1 MTKAIRKC
9 FPESCCVLC
18 NIHIEEN
25 YEKIPPPMDL
35 EGLKYHT
42 MTMEEHVPEFAKYCK
57 TEEVNLGTQKKQS
70 CFLEVDK
77 QCLRVHV
84 LYFEAVN

>member
-25 YEKIPPPMDL
+25 YEKIPSPMDL

-57 TEEVNLGTQKKQS
+57 TTKTI
-70 CFLEVDK
+70 
-77 QCLRVHV
+77 
-84 LYFEAVN
+84 

>member
-57 TEEVNLGTQKKQS
+57 TKLFPRSRQTIS
-70 CFLEVDK
+70 ASPCTLF
-77 QCLRVHV
+77 
-84 LYFEAVN
+84 